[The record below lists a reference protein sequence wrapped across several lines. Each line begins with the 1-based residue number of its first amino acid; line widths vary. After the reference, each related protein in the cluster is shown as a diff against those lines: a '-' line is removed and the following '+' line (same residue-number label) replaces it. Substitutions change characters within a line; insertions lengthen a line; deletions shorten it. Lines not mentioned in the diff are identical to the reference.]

1 MAPEQVDPMVG
12 DVDARTDIYALGIL
26 LYELATGRHPLV
38 PLDGSV
44 SSDEAQ
50 MRLLVGEVDPI
61 RKTHPT
67 FPSDLASAPPM
78 TSPTP
83 RPPRA
88 SQRTAPRPCKCSGL
102 GPALPSSTA
111 EQGRAP
117 PPAPPS
123 DAPDVHQHPTGT
135 RHDAPLRHPA

>member
-1 MAPEQVDPMVG
+1 MVG

-88 SQRTAPRPCKCSGL
+88 SQRTAPRAVQVQRPRSGPPELDGRTRSCS
-102 GPALPSSTA
+102 AARPSVRCA
-111 EQGRAP
+111 
-117 PPAPPS
+117 
-123 DAPDVHQHPTGT
+123 
-135 RHDAPLRHPA
+135 